1 VVYSRRFPCRCT
13 GCRAF
18 GNGNQDESCLLTA
31 QITGLYHE
39 NRVFHKK
46 TYSLDETIAKRIKD
60 KTDRVTKVKEKAQM
74 LLQPLA
80 GAAQPPTGAAQP
92 PTGAAQPPTTQTQTQ
107 TPPTQAHLQ
116 LSGANERAASV
127 VTDLVRDGIVTGV
140 NAESLYQRLDREQ
153 INEEIP
159 LSDQGFVSYHDME
172 CELEMQDENS
182 FNEVTF

>member
-1 VVYSRRFPCRCT
+1 
-13 GCRAF
+13 
-18 GNGNQDESCLLTA
+18 
-31 QITGLYHE
+31 LYHE

-80 GAAQPPTGAAQP
+80 GAAQP